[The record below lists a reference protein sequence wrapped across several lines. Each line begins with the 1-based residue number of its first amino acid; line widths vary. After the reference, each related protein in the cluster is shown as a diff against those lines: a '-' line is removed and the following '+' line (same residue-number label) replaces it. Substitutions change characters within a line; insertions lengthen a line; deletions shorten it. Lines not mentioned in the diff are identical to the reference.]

1 MQMTKESVVEIR
13 GFSNKLESDGMV
25 HSEQLVSGNS
35 PDGPIESM
43 HTPEFGPFTEDPV
56 SPSFPDPFAS
66 YASLT
71 WPVFTAF
78 DPRHERGSNF
88 VATVVPI

>member
-1 MQMTKESVVEIR
+1 MQMTKESVVEIL
-13 GFSNKLESDGMV
+13 GFSNKLERDGMV
-25 HSEQLVSGNS
+25 HSEQVVSGYS
-35 PDGPIESM
+35 PDGKIESRD
-43 HTPEFGPFTEDPV
+43 TPEFGTFTKDPV

-71 WPVFTAF
+71 WPILATF